1 MNRAFVAEPSC
12 PAPPVRSSHMHAST
26 RGAAGAALH
35 DYPPVDKPDRL
46 PLRQRWHAID
56 KARLPTGTGA
66 GRGGGG

>member
-1 MNRAFVAEPSC
+1 
-12 PAPPVRSSHMHAST
+12 MHAST

-46 PLRQRWHAID
+46 PLRQRWRAID
-56 KARLPTGTGA
+56 KPRLPTGTGTGA